1 MDRDDE
7 RRRAEE
13 RKLAQL
19 IINNPELEVLCLCDE
34 ECGGYERAVGEIA
47 HSMIDAYVI
56 NSDCL
61 YLFKSD
67 TSDPKKADDL
77 TSDDV
82 ELLEKIFGEDQVDEM
97 TDEEM
102 LENYQSI
109 AWTACIRVRIA
120 PV

>member
-1 MDRDDE
+1 M
-7 RRRAEE
+7 
-13 RKLAQL
+13 LFW
-19 IINNPELEVLCLCDE
+19 CDE
-34 ECGGYERAVGEIA
+34 NCGGDEPALGEIY

-56 NSDCL
+56 NSDSL
-61 YLFKSD
+61 YLFKNN
-67 TSDPKKADDL
+67 TSDPEKADDL

-82 ELLEKIFGEDQVDEM
+82 ELLEKVFGEDQVDEM

-109 AWTACIRVRIA
+109 EWTACIVVRIG